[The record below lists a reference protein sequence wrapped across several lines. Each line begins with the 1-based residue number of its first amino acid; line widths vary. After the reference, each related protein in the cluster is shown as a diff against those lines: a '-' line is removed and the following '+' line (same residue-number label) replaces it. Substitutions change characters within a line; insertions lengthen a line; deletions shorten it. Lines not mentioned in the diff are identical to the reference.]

1 MWLPLLRAFIIHPD
15 SHESSVAPSWTK
27 GTRGLQRAALSAVQ
41 LEKRSL
47 GKRTQQGRWFWLS
60 RQGVRCPQWQSDVC
74 DTWGQNSF
82 VLNLVA
88 SIVSVPIHSDVCRLN
103 LGQYLP
109 EVWMLAIFHLNGV
122 YIHLLQSCM
131 RIFFSGGVVWT
142 TCWVSSSVIHTCW
155 CQINFY
161 LSTAEG
167 RWGPF
172 AGLGDGGNACPQ
184 LALEIQLLSG
194 FLAFKLNV

>member
-15 SHESSVAPSWTK
+15 SHESSVAPSCTK

-41 LEKRSL
+41 LEMRSL

-60 RQGVRCPQWQSDVC
+60 WQGVRCPQWQSDVC

-88 SIVSVPIHSDVCRLN
+88 SIVSVPVHSDVCRLS

-122 YIHLLQSCM
+122 YIYLSSAVLHENIFFRWCGANYMLGKFISYSHLL
-131 RIFFSGGVVWT
+131 VP
-142 TCWVSSSVIHTCW
+142 
-155 CQINFY
+155 N
-161 LSTAEG
+161 
-167 RWGPF
+167 
-172 AGLGDGGNACPQ
+172 
-184 LALEIQLLSG
+184 
-194 FLAFKLNV
+194 